1 MRRSILPDPNDA
13 PTLARTAPDEPN
25 LEHGDASPTHPAIW
39 AGICGG
45 VIGAVC
51 CIGPAVGVAMG
62 ASAGS
67 FLLAMGSYRF
77 VTFLLGAVFA
87 LAAIWLGLHRRR
99 GACPTERDFKVLRS
113 RWLDV
118 ALIAFAL
125 TYALGRFAV
134 PPAIEALS

>member
-1 MRRSILPDPNDA
+1 MRRNIPPDPNDA

-25 LEHGDASPTHPAIW
+25 LEHGDAPPAHPAIW
-39 AGICGG
+39 AGISGG

-67 FLLAMGSYRF
+67 FLLGS
-77 VTFLLGAVFA
+77 VFA
-87 LAAIWLGLHRRR
+87 FAAIWLGLHRRR
-99 GACPTERDFKVLRS
+99 GACPTERDFKALRS
-113 RWLDV
+113 RWLDA

-125 TYALGRFAV
+125 TYALGRLAV

>member
-25 LEHGDASPTHPAIW
+25 LEHADASPTHPAIW

-99 GACPTERDFKVLRS
+99 GACPTERDFMVLRS